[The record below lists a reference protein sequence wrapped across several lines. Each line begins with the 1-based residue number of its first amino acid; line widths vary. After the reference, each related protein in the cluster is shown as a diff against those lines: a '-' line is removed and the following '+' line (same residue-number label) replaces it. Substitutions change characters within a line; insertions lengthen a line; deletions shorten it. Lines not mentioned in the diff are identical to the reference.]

1 MNLYVSNLSFHT
13 TEDDLNKMFST
24 YGKVNSVKIIT
35 DKMTNKSRGFGFIE
49 MPEENEG
56 QEAIKMLNN
65 KEIQGRSLSV
75 TIARPKENNSFRNKS
90 RW

>member
-1 MNLYVSNLSFHT
+1 MDLYVSNLSFHT
-13 TEDDLNKMFST
+13 TEEDLNKMFST
-24 YGKVNSVKIIT
+24 FGKVNSVKIIT
-35 DKMTNKSRGFGFIE
+35 DKMTNKSRGFAFIE
-49 MPEENEG
+49 MPEETEG

-65 KEIQGRSLSV
+65 KEIQGRPLSV